1 MLWEQYRRVAALTNF
16 QFQTYN
22 EKIHTYRRAVAK
34 MLTKA
39 TNLLALHAHA
49 YLTLLTP
56 EQ

>member
-39 TNLLALHAHA
+39 INLLALHAHA